1 MLKNL
6 SLRVSLLLSYLFLLL
21 MTLIVLLG
29 AVVVL
34 FSSVQAPPQPTY
46 EQLIAILP
54 GIQDNYNERGGFF
67 QLDEFASERD
77 VRALVVRRVPNNP
90 QPFVFYDTAD
100 VYQRGDPLPMVR
112 ENPRFVSERVERFV
126 RDRRVV
132 VGRFQ
137 NPDNEEWLF
146 AGITVTTGRT
156 RSSEFSLLLAEPRPT
171 ASLQSVLNS
180 LSNAL
185 LPPLVQAMTVGG
197 VMALVLAFFIS
208 RNIAKPLQALS
219 EGASSVARG
228 DYDVQVPE
236 TGPQEVQSVAQAFNY
251 MSQEVRNTQQAQR
264 DFMAN
269 VSHDLKTPLTSIQGY
284 SQAIMDG
291 VAPDPAE
298 VAGIIHDEAARMNRM
313 VIQLTDLAR
322 LQAGRLSMKMSA
334 LTINDITEAIVQ
346 RLSVVAE
353 NKQIQLQIDTQPLPA
368 VTGDGDRL
376 VQVMT
381 NLVSNAIKYTDP
393 GGSVQVQT
401 RSSGGGVEI
410 QVRDTG
416 IGIPQDE
423 IDRIFERFYQV
434 DKARGPSRG
443 TGLGLA
449 ITQEIIE
456 AHGGT
461 IQVDSPGTGQGTTF
475 TVWLPAADASTLISR
490 RG

>member
-6 SLRVSLLLSYLFLLL
+6 SLRTSLLLSYLFLLL

-29 AVVVL
+29 AMVVL

-54 GIQDNYNERGGFF
+54 GVQDDYNQRGGLV
-67 QLDEFASERD
+67 QLDSFARERD
-77 VRALVVRRVPNNP
+77 VRALVVRRVPNNA
-90 QPFVFYDTAD
+90 QSLVVYDTAGI
-100 VYQRGDPLPMVR
+100 YQRGDRIPMAR
-112 ENPRFVSERVERFV
+112 DNPRFVSERVERFS
-126 RDRRVV
+126 RERRVV

-137 NPDNEEWLF
+137 DPDKQEWLF
-146 AGITVTTGRT
+146 AGISVTANRPLAD
-156 RSSEFSLLLAEPRPT
+156 ELSLLLAEPRPT

-219 EGASSVARG
+219 EGASAVARG
-228 DYDVQVPE
+228 DYDVRVPE
-236 TGPQEVQSVAQAFNY
+236 TGPQEVQSVAGAFNY
-251 MSQEVRNTQQAQR
+251 MSEEVRNTQQAQR

-291 VAPDPAE
+291 VAPDPAD

-322 LQAGRLSMKMSA
+322 LQAGRLSMKMTA
-334 LTINDITEAIVQ
+334 LDMNNIAEAIVQ
-346 RLSVVAE
+346 RLSVVADS
-353 NKQIQLQIDTQPLPA
+353 KQIQLHIKTQPLPTI
-368 VTGDGDRL
+368 TGDGDRL
-376 VQVMT
+376 AQVMT

-393 GGSVQVQT
+393 GGHVYVETQ
-401 RSSGGGVEI
+401 RRHDGVEI
-410 QVRDTG
+410 RVRDTG
-416 IGIPQDE
+416 MGISQKE
-423 IDRIFERFYQV
+423 LDRIFERFYQV

-449 ITQEIIE
+449 ITQEIVE

-475 TVWLPAADASTLISR
+475 TIWLPAADASTLVSVR
-490 RG
+490 